1 MSKITKES
9 LLNYFSAIDDEYIL
23 EAEYNEE
30 EQARLQVAA
39 RAASAIAKEA
49 REATEEKRAVET
61 ADEKHI
67 VDDEELPTKPEALP
81 NRTTA
86 RVIYI
91 AFGTALAAAA
101 ILIFLFLWNPDRS
114 DVASTTST
122 AEETTAESTPA
133 ATEETVGCR
142 PAPEVP
148 TAAMISAQEITEVET
163 ITEEPTT
170 EAAIDMSGLADVTID
185 EEHFPDALFREFIS
199 AHFDSNSD
207 GKLEP
212 LELVAVKEI
221 RLLDEDDSSIQVVDV
236 SGTEYFPLLEVLEC
250 PSFEL
255 AHLDISKNTALVELD
270 CNGEKLTEL
279 DISQN
284 TALKKLCISGIRI
297 TALETLDISGTE
309 VSEID
314 LSRNTAL
321 KRLDVSY
328 THILELDLTN
338 NPNLEEFIAI
348 GTKMPEIDLS
358 GNPKLKTIV
367 FSLSNLKQLDISNN
381 PDLEEVIVTP
391 TMTVTGAE
399 GRESIINRYD
409 PTAPLT

>member
-91 AFGTALAAAA
+91 AFGTALAVAA

-133 ATEETVGCR
+133 ATEET
-142 PAPEVP
+142 
-148 TAAMISAQEITEVET
+148 
-163 ITEEPTT
+163 TT
-170 EAAIDMSGLADVTID
+170 ETAIDMSGLADVTID

-297 TALETLDISGTE
+297 TALDMSNHSLLETLDISGTE

-381 PDLEEVIVTP
+381 PNLEEVIVTP
-391 TMTVTGAE
+391 TMIVTGAE